1 MKKILFT
8 LFAICMAFAACEK
21 EPMPTPEEPNR
32 KQYPFSFAIFDSTG
46 NNIMEREDF
55 EPEELIVEFYGQE
68 YKMMGDKFQD
78 GVVDDIPGYVL
89 FYLGSREHVKFAVFA
104 WAAREWGETR
114 EMTIRYKGCEW
125 NVVYTWKSL
134 KIHGNDAYI
143 DGVKT
148 EKTVIGTTVE
158 NPVLYD
164 SGEELYEV
172 WAYALP
178 LKEESVKIYEAGI
191 KLDEMLQEAGELNR
205 EAVESLLV
213 GTWLDDTRLEYDENY
228 EAICFVDELCGL
240 TGWTPNPPRFEG
252 AYTVNADGTMSMSF
266 ETNQEPFETVKYNYT
281 WSYASDTNTLTVVD
295 PWDTTW
301 ELEVVALS
309 DKWLFVDYVENR
321 KNENG
326 EITQTRYLRDGF
338 KRIE

>member
-178 LKEESVKIYEAGI
+178 LKEESVKIYEASL

-213 GTWLDDTRLEYDENY
+213 GTWIGDTRLEYDENY
-228 EAICFVDELCGL
+228 EAICFVHELCGL

-252 AYTVNADGTMSMSF
+252 AYTVNADGTINMSF
-266 ETNQEPFETVKYNYT
+266 ETECPPFETVTYNQT
-281 WSYASDTNTLTVVD
+281 WSYDKESNTLTVVD
-295 PWDTTW
+295 HRANTW
-301 ELEVVALS
+301 ELSVVALS
-309 DKWLFVDYVENR
+309 DKWLFVDYVENT

>member
-228 EAICFVDELCGL
+228 EAICFVHELCGL
-240 TGWTPNPPRFEG
+240 TGWTPYPPRFEG

>member
-21 EPMPTPEEPNR
+21 EPMPTPEEPSH
-32 KQYPFSFAIFDSTG
+32 KTYPFSFAIFDSTG

-89 FYLGSREHVKFAVFA
+89 FYFGSREHVKFAVFA

-172 WAYALP
+172 WSYALP

-213 GTWLDDTRLEYDENY
+213 GTWIGDTRLEYDENY
-228 EAICFVDELCGL
+228 EAICFVHELCGL

-301 ELEVVALS
+301 ELKVVALS
-309 DKWLFVDYVENR
+309 DKWLFVDYVENT

>member
-8 LFAICMAFAACEK
+8 LFSICMAFAACEK
-21 EPMPTPEEPNR
+21 EPMPTPQEPNR
-32 KQYPFSFAIFDSTG
+32 KIYPFSFAIFDSTG

-89 FYLGSREHVKFAVFA
+89 FYFKSREHVKFAVFA

-158 NPVLYD
+158 NPELYD

-213 GTWLDDTRLEYDENY
+213 GTWIGDTRLEYDENY

-240 TGWTPNPPRFEG
+240 TGWAPYPPRFDG
-252 AYTVNADGTMSMSF
+252 PYTVNADGTINLRI
-266 ETNQEPFETVKYNYT
+266 ETECPPFETVTYNQT
-281 WSYASDTNTLTVVD
+281 WSYDKESNTLTVVD
-295 PWDTTW
+295 HRAITW
-301 ELEVVALS
+301 ELSVVALS
-309 DKWLFVDYVENR
+309 DKWLFVDYVENT

-326 EITQTRYLRDGF
+326 EITKTRYLRDGF

>member
-1 MKKILFT
+1 
-8 LFAICMAFAACEK
+8 MAFAACEK
-21 EPMPTPEEPNR
+21 EPMPTPQEPNR
-32 KQYPFSFAIFDSTG
+32 KIYPFSFAIFDSTG

-89 FYLGSREHVKFAVFA
+89 FYFKSREHVKFAVFA

-158 NPVLYD
+158 NPELYD

-213 GTWLDDTRLEYDENY
+213 GTWIGDTRLEYDENY

-240 TGWTPNPPRFEG
+240 TGWAPYPPRFDG
-252 AYTVNADGTMSMSF
+252 PYTVNADGTINLRI
-266 ETNQEPFETVKYNYT
+266 ETECPPFETVTYNQT
-281 WSYASDTNTLTVVD
+281 WSYDKESNTLTVVD
-295 PWDTTW
+295 HRANTW
-301 ELEVVALS
+301 ELKVVALS
-309 DKWLFVDYVENR
+309 DKWLFVDYVENT

-338 KRIE
+338 KRIK

>member
-8 LFAICMAFAACEK
+8 LFSICMAFAACEK
-21 EPMPTPEEPNR
+21 EPMPTPQEPNR
-32 KQYPFSFAIFDSTG
+32 KIYPFSFAIFDSTG

-89 FYLGSREHVKFAVFA
+89 FYFKSREHVKFAVFA

-158 NPVLYD
+158 NPELYD

-213 GTWLDDTRLEYDENY
+213 GTWIGDTRLEYDENY

-240 TGWTPNPPRFEG
+240 TGWAPYPPRFDG
-252 AYTVNADGTMSMSF
+252 PYTVNADGTINLRI
-266 ETNQEPFETVKYNYT
+266 ETECPPFETVTYNQT
-281 WSYASDTNTLTVVD
+281 WSYDKESNTLTVVD
-295 PWDTTW
+295 HRANTW
-301 ELEVVALS
+301 ELKVVALS
-309 DKWLFVDYVENR
+309 DKWLFVDYVENT

-338 KRIE
+338 KRIK